1 MRKTIVALLT
11 CSALLP
17 LTAGHARAGRI
28 AGVVAQQAAAN
39 IAEGEKARSSAE
51 PRPSDKEKKSS
62 SIPSTQRDERLSAGE
77 PAGTGEEAAIQSQIN
92 SVYQSFYNSYRLGPG
107 DIIGIYI
114 DKHPEDSV
122 DKVTVSPV
130 GRIYFPLLGD
140 LTVVGKTLPQL
151 QDAFNSSVAE
161 YIKDPR
167 ITLALL
173 EAHSAKFGVLGDVRA
188 PGMMMMTK
196 PTRLLD
202 AITMAG
208 GITDTGSAKVSILRQ
223 YEDGR
228 VQVLQADMKRILK
241 GKSSPEENLYLRA
254 GDTVIVHGNIFKTVG
269 KISSFVG
276 LASFAAF
283 MARGGY

>member
-1 MRKTIVALLT
+1 MRNRTLQSILVLALVQVAVCPAFAIQTIQ
-11 CSALLP
+11 SSNE
-17 LTAGHARAGRI
+17 R
-28 AGVVAQQAAAN
+28 AAAPR
-39 IAEGEKARSSAE
+39 ADTHPSSDATDQN
-51 PRPSDKEKKSS
+51 RNGSKSAQAS
-62 SIPSTQRDERLSAGE
+62 ERLSPSEDIGAS
-77 PAGTGEEAAIQSQIN
+77 EEAVIQSQIN

-107 DIIGIYI
+107 DVIGIYI

-122 DKVTVSPV
+122 DKVAVSPV

-140 LTVVGKTLPQL
+140 IAVVGKTLPQL
-151 QDAFNSSVAE
+151 QEAFNTSVAE

-188 PGMMMMTK
+188 PGMMIMAK

-208 GITDTGSAKVSILRQ
+208 GITDTGSSNVSILRQ

-228 VQVLQADMKRILK
+228 VQVLKADVKKILK
-241 GKSSPEENLYLRA
+241 GKASPEENLFLRS

-269 KISSFVG
+269 RIGSFVG

-283 MARGGY
+283 MARGAY